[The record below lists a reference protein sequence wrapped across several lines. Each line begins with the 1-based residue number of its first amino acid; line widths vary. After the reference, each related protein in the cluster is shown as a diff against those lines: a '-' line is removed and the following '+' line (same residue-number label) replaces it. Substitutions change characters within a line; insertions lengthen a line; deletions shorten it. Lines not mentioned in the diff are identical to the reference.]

1 MSSKKLKIGAIFAHP
16 DDLTFMCAGTLA
28 RWANEGHDI
37 SAICVTNGEVGTFRR
52 DMTKEDVAKKRRQEL
67 LNANK
72 ILGIKETIFLGYPDA
87 GFINGA
93 ELREKLVYYVRK
105 LKADRVITFDPWA
118 KYEIHPDH
126 VIVGRMAAE
135 AGAFAAFPLLYEHQF
150 DEAGIEPYECSE
162 VWFMGFLGHAPNY
175 FVDISSTLELKV
187 KAALEFE
194 ATLELLAQL
203 FSQNIDPA
211 NVTEKQLKKL
221 SRQANNLLKSIASV
235 MGKKVGLS
243 AAEMFYVQRTLPGHF
258 DNFQEMVSEMLG
270 NPPAPPKII

>member
-1 MSSKKLKIGAIFAHP
+1 
-16 DDLTFMCAGTLA
+16 
-28 RWANEGHDI
+28 
-37 SAICVTNGEVGTFRR
+37 
-52 DMTKEDVAKKRRQEL
+52 
-67 LNANK
+67 
-72 ILGIKETIFLGYPDA
+72 
-87 GFINGA
+87 
-93 ELREKLVYYVRK
+93 
-105 LKADRVITFDPWA
+105 
-118 KYEIHPDH
+118 
-126 VIVGRMAAE
+126 MAAE

-221 SRQANNLLKSIASV
+221 SRQANNLLKSI
-235 MGKKVGLS
+235 
-243 AAEMFYVQRTLPGHF
+243 TLPGHF